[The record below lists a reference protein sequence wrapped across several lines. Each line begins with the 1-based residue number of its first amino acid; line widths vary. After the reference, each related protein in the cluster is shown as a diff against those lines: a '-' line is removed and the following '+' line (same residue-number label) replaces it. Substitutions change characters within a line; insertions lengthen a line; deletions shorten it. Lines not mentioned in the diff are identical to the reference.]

1 MPHIAQMLERNA
13 RRTPER
19 EALIY
24 HDRRL
29 SYAQLD
35 AESNR
40 AARALQRRGIS
51 KGDRVGLISFNSDQ
65 FVIAYYAALKL
76 GAIVVP
82 INPRSAPPELVY
94 QLADSG
100 AVALLF
106 DPAVEGAVRAAREIG
121 NTETRV
127 YLATYSITGWDD
139 LPSLAAGESDEIP
152 GVLVREDDDAEILYT
167 SGTTGKPK
175 GVVLDHHRV
184 IWTGLNVTLQVGIR
198 EADRI
203 LHVAPLY
210 HSAELNLFLM
220 AGTMLACTHVI
231 LPAFDPASVLDKL
244 EQEHISIFF
253 GVPTM
258 LQFLLRQPD
267 FSQRD
272 LSAWR
277 VGMYGA
283 APMPPTAVQALAT
296 AVPHVRLY
304 NLCGLTE
311 GGPGGIALGPEDQL
325 RKLGA
330 GGKALLNTEARVVDE
345 QMRDVAPGI
354 VGEFVLRGE
363 TMMKGYWNKPEA
375 TAETFRDGWLLTGD
389 LATIDEEGYITLVDR
404 KKDLIITGGMNVYS
418 VEVEHAVQTHSS
430 ILDCAVIGIP
440 HPDYGETVVTVVTLK
455 PETTL
460 TLEELREHCR
470 PLIAD
475 YKIPRRMVIDAVPR
489 NASGKI
495 LKYQLRELLRQS

>member
-24 HDRRL
+24 RDRRL

-100 AVALLF
+100 TVALLF
-106 DPAVEGAVRAAREIG
+106 DPAVEGTVCAAREIG
-121 NTETRV
+121 NTGTRV
-127 YLATYSITGWDD
+127 YLATSSITGWDD
-139 LPSLAAGESDEIP
+139 LPSMTTGESDETP

-184 IWTGLNVTLQVGIR
+184 VWTGLNVTLQVGIR

-231 LPAFDPASVLDKL
+231 LPAFDPASVLNTL

-267 FSQRD
+267 FSQRN
-272 LSAWR
+272 LSA
-277 VGMYGA
+277 
-283 APMPPTAVQALAT
+283 
-296 AVPHVRLY
+296 
-304 NLCGLTE
+304 
-311 GGPGGIALGPEDQL
+311 
-325 RKLGA
+325 
-330 GGKALLNTEARVVDE
+330 
-345 QMRDVAPGI
+345 
-354 VGEFVLRGE
+354 
-363 TMMKGYWNKPEA
+363 
-375 TAETFRDGWLLTGD
+375 
-389 LATIDEEGYITLVDR
+389 
-404 KKDLIITGGMNVYS
+404 
-418 VEVEHAVQTHSS
+418 
-430 ILDCAVIGIP
+430 CA
-440 HPDYGETVVTVVTLK
+440 
-455 PETTL
+455 
-460 TLEELREHCR
+460 
-470 PLIAD
+470 
-475 YKIPRRMVIDAVPR
+475 
-489 NASGKI
+489 
-495 LKYQLRELLRQS
+495 